1 MLNRP
6 VLTTLIVLGA
16 LSGSLS
22 GAQVSVGRNVW
33 VSKSH
38 RLDAHYEVCAAVD
51 PKNPSRLIAASFLYP
66 RNGDEAQTAVY
77 TSRDH
82 GKSWKPTLQGSAMQN
97 TGDPACSFGADGT
110 AYYLSSLIPATGQR
124 SMLLF
129 RSKNGGDEWDPP
141 DTLTYTDREY
151 VTVDNTE
158 GRYRGRVY
166 VNGNNRIPP
175 GISDIVVFYSTDQGR
190 SFHGPGKRAGFGQ
203 FEATQM
209 GNAVVDADGT
219 LIAVFVQKNKNGN
232 SGSSHQSLYSTSSV
246 DGGKSFTDAVQI
258 ADYTPGGNRKGDHNN
273 VNSLPSL
280 AIDSGH
286 GKYKGRLYVVWPDR
300 RTGHSE
306 IYSSYSADQGRTW
319 SKPRIIND
327 NPASDDTDQSMPE
340 VAVNKNGTVGVIW
353 SDRREHN
360 DNLGWDIRFAASS
373 NGGETFQ
380 SSVKV
385 SEGGTT
391 FNARTDL
398 GPLRPAVAR
407 AVPVKVGDLSLLE
420 LRLNLNNFIFI
431 GGDTSALVA
440 GSDGTFHAFWTD
452 NHSGVS
458 QIWTAPIKVPR
469 LLSGSSRS
477 VQVLSAHE
485 DRSAAPILISPAAQS
500 LGDSSTETRQPE
512 LPTIAH
518 DAYIDPVSTELDVS
532 SKISVEITHA
542 SFDRVTGLLS
552 GSLELLNVSGKA
564 VRGPFTV
571 SVVSLD
577 SQLADISIE
586 SAANGVSRAGATWN
600 FDGTELEPGMHSKPV
615 HIVFRLRNFRQ
626 FLEADRYRLGL
637 LKLDV
642 AVLRR
647 SGTDRQSVDPAAE
660 NK

>member
-1 MLNRP
+1 MLIRP
-6 VLTTLIVLGA
+6 ALCILVVGA
-16 LSGSLS
+16 VSGSLS
-22 GAQVSVGRNVW
+22 GAQISVGRNVW
-33 VSKSH
+33 VSRSH
-38 RLDAHYEVCAAVD
+38 HLDAHYEVCAAVD

-66 RNGDEAQTAVY
+66 HKGDEAQTVVY

-82 GKSWKPTLQGSAMQN
+82 GKSWKPTLQGSSMQN
-97 TGDPACSFGADGT
+97 TGDPSCFFDADGT
-110 AYYLSSLIPATGQR
+110 AYYVSSLIPPAGQR

-129 RSKNGGDEWDPP
+129 RSSNGGYKWDPP

-166 VNGNNRIPP
+166 VSGNNRIPP

-209 GNAVVDADGT
+209 GNDVVDADGT
-219 LIAVFVQKNKNGN
+219 LIAVFVQKNENDQ
-232 SGSSHQSLYSTSSV
+232 SGRPHESLYSTTSV
-246 DGGKSFTDAVQI
+246 DGGKSFTDAVEI
-258 ADYTPGGNRKGDHNN
+258 ADYMPGGNRKGDHNN

-280 AIDSGH
+280 AIDSSR

-306 IYSSYSADQGRTW
+306 IYSSYSADKGRTW

-327 NPASDDTDQSMPE
+327 NPDSDTTDQSMPE

-353 SDRREHN
+353 SDRRDHK

-373 NGGETFQ
+373 NGSETFHP
-380 SSVKV
+380 SVKV

-391 FNARTDL
+391 FNDRTDL

-407 AVPVKVGDLSLLE
+407 AVPVKVGNISSLE

-431 GGDTSALVA
+431 GGDTAALVA
-440 GSDGTFHAFWTD
+440 DGDGIFHAFWTD

-458 QIWTAPIKVPR
+458 QIWTAPIKVAP
-469 LLSGSSRS
+469 LLSGSSRI
-477 VQVLSAHE
+477 VQASSAHD
-485 DRSAAPILISPAAQS
+485 DRSRVPILISPAAQS
-500 LGDSSTETRQPE
+500 LGSSSTETRQPE
-512 LPTIAH
+512 LHSIAH
-518 DAYIDPVSTELDVS
+518 DRYFDPVSAEPNLS

-542 SFDRVTGLLS
+542 SFDHVTGLLS
-552 GSLELLNVSGKA
+552 GSLELLNVSGEP

-571 SVVSLD
+571 CVSSLD

-586 SAANGVSRAGATWN
+586 RAANGLSKAGATWN
-600 FDGTELEPGMHSKPV
+600 FRGTELAPGMHSKPV

-626 FLEADRYRLGL
+626 FFEADRYRLGL
-637 LKLDV
+637 LRLDV

-647 SGTDRQSVDPAAE
+647 SGTDRHSVDPAAE
-660 NK
+660 NH